1 MTKVPSHVLHEAFD
15 DETVVVNMKRGHYFA
30 FSGKSAN
37 LWSEIVR
44 GASMGDATARL
55 DIDSPALD
63 RFMRLLD
70 QEGLV
75 ESSQEATEE
84 FSPEEW
90 LADTV
95 LAGSVERFTDIE
107 GLLLIDPIHE
117 FDQNGWPTGQI

>member
-30 FSGKSAN
+30 FSGKSAD

-44 GASMGDATARL
+44 GASMGDLTARL

-63 RFMRLLD
+63 RFMGLLD

-84 FSPEEW
+84 LSPEEW
-90 LADTV
+90 LADTD
-95 LAGSVERFTDIE
+95 LAGSVEPFNDIE

-117 FDQNGWPTGQI
+117 FDENGWPTVQI

>member
-30 FSGKSAN
+30 FSGKSAD

-44 GASMGDATARL
+44 GASMGDLTARL

-63 RFMRLLD
+63 RFMGLLD

-84 FSPEEW
+84 LSPEEW
-90 LADTV
+90 LADTD

-117 FDQNGWPTGQI
+117 FDENGWPTVQI